1 MKLCSP
7 LLVIMLTTVA
17 ATPCLFN
24 SMCTCKTDEA
34 LRMHIACVA
43 VPLYTIPEVAT
54 GTRIS
59 HMDVM
64 SSEIESVEND
74 ILQGTHIESLRLMS
88 NRIGIISDRAFASS
102 GSVLRALD
110 LSYNQLDKVPL
121 KSFSNIKNLD
131 WLNLHGNNIEVVET
145 YWNHLQDTLQHLFI
159 GENDLTSFPDHFSK
173 LRTLS
178 TLNLDNNLIT
188 SIQPNIKTPPVLE
201 TLSISNNFLQEFPV
215 SLIETGTALNR
226 LYVRDN
232 YIVNITKIVPNRFV
246 KLDILDLGMNQMES
260 WSGQMFG
267 GRSEVRNLHLDMN
280 RLETLDANAFDGLR
294 SVRMYLS
301 RNRLKNLDHKT
312 FEGLER
318 ILEYL
323 DLEHNNLGMIPTAIR
338 TLKNLKFLYLSS
350 NDLSQLNTADFT
362 GVSSSLRSL
371 SLSGNR
377 LLEIPSHSL
386 TNCTKLSHL
395 NLGYNFI
402 REIRENDF
410 GEWATHLDTLLLM
423 NNKLKELTG
432 RPFKNTTT
440 LRELSLSFNNIHY
453 IDADVFMDLATSLE
467 SLEIS
472 FGVYYDSFPVK
483 MLSHLKSLMWLVL
496 DNNDISSV
504 PVNSLHS
511 LDSLQYVN
519 LESNRISVLVPG
531 TFGSPNQ
538 TYLREVRLN
547 QNYLMSLEPNTF
559 HDLQQLQTIT
569 VSRNKIIEV
578 MSRAFNK
585 LPRLLNVDLSYNRIE
600 YIQPSA
606 FERLPGLKRLDLQ
619 GNQLKELRMAS
630 FANSTNPKTPLVL
643 NVSNNCIEMAP
654 VDHPLTAVHV
664 RTLDLSYN
672 SLADV
677 PYRLLHFVSASLR
690 HLYLDHN
697 RITSVYNAELVNL
710 TGLEVLSMTGN
721 GMTSVASK
729 AFHNLTSL
737 QVLRL
742 SDNRIQQL
750 SPDQFATL
758 PRLRVLSLARNQLTA
773 LGWDAVP
780 GVAPLEFIDL
790 SDNRLL
796 AVPVSML
803 TATGSTLRHLLLSG
817 NRIDHVDGTTFS
829 DVTRLANLSLANNKL
844 TIIPDNTFVGLTG
857 LLALDLSSNNL
868 RANFKELF
876 HYVQNVRHLNLAD
889 TGLVDTPLLPLPGLI
904 SLRLSHNKLEKV
916 SRSSMEMLSRLK
928 TLYLNDNRLTSS
940 PWNVWSLLPSLK
952 TLDLSANPI
961 KTITKA
967 SFSGL
972 SRLQH
977 LRVQQL
983 QYADRFDAGSLS
995 KLSTLRSLATDWR
1008 PNIGQIVCAA
1018 VKSIRSLSVRV
1029 NRLRLP
1035 GPIVDTCGP
1044 KLESVAIT
1052 GPELRFVDAQVF
1064 AGLGRGVGERL
1075 TISIRHTSIE
1085 DLPADLLLPL
1095 SGVPKLA
1102 LDLTSNRLTSLNPLT
1117 VYSNYTTWENSGTNI
1132 LRGGLYLDDNPLQC
1146 DCGLLWLGQWLRR
1159 WLREAVQVHT
1169 LGMAEAQL
1177 AQWTARRATC
1187 ADPRNGGARVPVA
1200 DIYPEDLRC
1209 KASALSG
1216 SGTGNTATKTSHLIV
1231 CLARSLAVF
1240 YMVTVWCNVY

>member
-1 MKLCSP
+1 MKSCF
-7 LLVIMLTTVA
+7 LLLIITLATAT

-64 SSEIESVEND
+64 SSEIETVDND

-88 NRIGIISDRAFASS
+88 NRIGIISERAFASS

-131 WLNLHGNNIEVVET
+131 WLNLHGNNIEVIET
-145 YWNHLQDTLQHLFI
+145 HWNHLQDTLQHLFI
-159 GENDLTSFPDHFSK
+159 GENDLITFPEHFSK

-188 SIQPNIKTPPVLE
+188 SIPSNIRAPPTLE
-201 TLSISNNFLQEFPV
+201 TLSISNNFLQEFPL
-215 SLIETGTALNR
+215 SLLETGTALNR
-226 LYVRDN
+226 LYIRDN
-232 YIVNITKIVPNRFV
+232 YIENMTKIMPNRFV
-246 KLDILDLGMNQMES
+246 KLDVLDFGMNRLES
-260 WSGQMFG
+260 WSGRMFG

-280 RLETLDANAFDGLR
+280 RLEFLDANAFDGLR

-301 RNRLKNLDHKT
+301 YNKLKNLNHKT

-323 DLEHNNLGMIPTAIR
+323 DLEHNNLGIIPTAIR

-350 NDLSQLNTADFT
+350 NDLNRLDSADFT

-371 SLSGNR
+371 SLSGN
-377 LLEIPSHSL
+377 LLTEIPSYAL
-386 TNCTKLSHL
+386 LNCTKLSHL
-395 NLGYNFI
+395 NLGYNSI
-402 REIRENDF
+402 REIKENDF
-410 GEWATHLDTLLLM
+410 GKWATHLDTLLLM
-423 NNKLKELTG
+423 NNKLKELIG
-432 RPFKNTTT
+432 RPFKNTNA

-453 IDADVFMDLATSLE
+453 VDADVFLDLATSLE

-472 FGVYYDSFPVK
+472 FGVYYDNFPVK
-483 MLSHLKSLMWLVL
+483 ILRHLKSLLWLVL

-504 PVNSLHS
+504 PFNALYS
-511 LDSLQYVN
+511 LDSLQYLN
-519 LESNRISVLVPG
+519 LESNRISVLAPG
-531 TFGSPNQ
+531 TFSSPNQ
-538 TYLREVRLN
+538 TDLREVRLN

-559 HDLQQLQTIT
+559 YNLQQIQTIT
-569 VSRNKIIEV
+569 ISRNKIIEV
-578 MSRAFNK
+578 MSHSFK
-585 LPRLLNVDLSYNRIE
+585 ELPRLLNIDLSFNQIE

-606 FERLPGLKRLDLQ
+606 FDSLPNFKRLDLQ
-619 GNQLKELRMAS
+619 GNQLKELRIIS
-630 FANSTNPKTPLVL
+630 FVNCTNSKTPLSL
-643 NVSNNCIEMAP
+643 NVSNNCIEKIP
-654 VDHPLTAVHV
+654 IDDSVTPIHIKI
-664 RTLDLSYN
+664 LDLSHN
-672 SLADV
+672 SLQDL
-677 PYRLLHFVSASLR
+677 PFKLLYFISSSLR
-690 HLYLDHN
+690 NLYLDHN
-697 RITSVYNAELVNL
+697 RITKIYNSDFVNL
-710 TGLEVLSMTGN
+710 TNLEVLSITEN
-721 GMTSVASK
+721 GMTSIASK
-729 AFHNLTSL
+729 AFCNLTAL
-737 QVLRL
+737 QILYL
-742 SDNRIQQL
+742 SGNKIQQL
-750 SPDQFATL
+750 SSEQFATL
-758 PRLRVLSLARNQLTA
+758 PKLRILSLARNQLSS
-773 LGWDAVP
+773 LSWDVLS
-780 GVAPLEFIDL
+780 GTPLEYIDL
-790 SDNRLL
+790 SNNELL
-796 AVPVSML
+796 AVPAGVL
-803 TATGSTLRHLLLSG
+803 LKTGATLRHLLLAG
-817 NRIDHVDGTTFS
+817 NRIDHVDGTTFF
-829 DVTRLANLSLANNKL
+829 DVPKLANLSLANNKL
-844 TIIPDNTFVGLTG
+844 TIIPDNTFVGLTN
-857 LLALDLSSNNL
+857 LISLDLSSNSL

-876 HYVQNVRHLNLAD
+876 HYVQNVRHLNLED
-889 TGLVDTPLLPLPGLI
+889 TGLIETPPLPLPSLI
-904 SLRLSHNKLEKV
+904 SLRLSKNKLEKI

-928 TLYLNDNRLTSS
+928 TLFLNDNKLSSS
-940 PWNVWSLLPSLK
+940 PSHAWSLLPSLK
-952 TLDLSANPI
+952 TLDLSSNPI

-983 QYADRFDAGSLS
+983 DYLDRFDVGSLS

-1008 PNIGQIVCAA
+1008 PNLGQIVCAA
-1018 VKSIRSLSVRV
+1018 VKSIRRLSVHV
-1029 NRLRLP
+1029 KGSKLI

-1044 KLESVAIT
+1044 KLESVSIT
-1052 GPELRFVDAQVF
+1052 GSKLKFVDRQIF
-1064 AGLGRGVGERL
+1064 SGLERGVGERL
-1075 TISIRHTSIE
+1075 TISIRHTAIE

-1095 SGVPKLA
+1095 VGIPKLA
-1102 LDLTSNRLTSLNPLT
+1102 LDLTGNKLTSLNPLT
-1117 VYSNYTTWENSGTNI
+1117 IYSNYTTWENSGTNI
-1132 LRGGLYLDDNPLQC
+1132 LKGGLYLDDNPLQC

-1169 LGMAEAQL
+1169 LGMAETQL

-1216 SGTGNTATKTSHLIV
+1216 SGTGNTAAKTSHLIV

-1240 YMVTVWCNVY
+1240 YLATVWCNVY